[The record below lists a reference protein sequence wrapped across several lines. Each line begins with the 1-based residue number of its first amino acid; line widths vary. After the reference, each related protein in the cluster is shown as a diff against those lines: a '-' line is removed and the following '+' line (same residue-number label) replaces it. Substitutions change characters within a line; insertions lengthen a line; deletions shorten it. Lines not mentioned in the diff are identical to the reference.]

1 MNSFIHSQYIKRN
14 ERILIMNWLKYELHT
29 NTHDAP
35 IIGNILCSMG
45 IDGYEIKDHVPLT
58 EKEEKQMYTDIP
70 ADMGA
75 DDGSSILTFYTEVPG
90 EEIRNFSAPVLL
102 LGTRIFLTVKKKY

>member
-45 IDGYEIKDHVPLT
+45 IDGFEIKDHVPLT

-90 EEIRNFSAPVLL
+90 EENTEFFSTGSSIREDRKSV
-102 LGTRIFLTVKKKY
+102 V

>member
-75 DDGSSILTFYTEVPG
+75 EVPFLLFTLKFPVRK
-90 EEIRNFSAPVLL
+90 IRNFSAPVLL

>member
-1 MNSFIHSQYIKRN
+1 
-14 ERILIMNWLKYELHT
+14 MNWLKYELHT

-70 ADMGA
+70 ADM
-75 DDGSSILTFYTEVPG
+75 
-90 EEIRNFSAPVLL
+90 
-102 LGTRIFLTVKKKY
+102 